1 MTPPL
6 NWQATVN
13 PHTMTAIERTRY
25 FEDFLEYYKKAER
38 QQELCNLGIVP
49 HAHSGVGDSLMENV
63 ELYDVVER
71 KYAGFSQIV
80 HDVLYG
86 WTPEHPYFLKMEG
99 GYATEERMRV
109 TRLWTGKQ
117 LEEADWIYLFLL
129 HRVTGS
135 AINYAKIP
143 SGYHNTLLFHLHE
156 CDNIEEMTQV
166 VRTHDKPFYTS
177 VGYQFPAFPKP
188 AEGYK
193 RGGDYYLCEF
203 APELARSFTN
213 WVRTGKPKKFREMG
227 DWLFDWNVRHGL
239 RKYKFQY
246 AAFIADIADWF
257 PEYVDR
263 ESFFYYGT
271 NAIECIS
278 YLAKPKQKMPKEAFL
293 DEVMSEIYRETG
305 SLPYNAEDVCCDY
318 IRYVENYIKPGLHY
332 DHLDRDV
339 IWNSSSITDHPFGR
353 QKAMLELGLIDSFN
367 ALNSHPSD
375 DYVLSYAGIDRDEY
389 HRRLHRSRGHRPQH
403 SNRIER

>member
-1 MTPPL
+1 
-6 NWQATVN
+6 
-13 PHTMTAIERTRY
+13 MTAIERTRY

>member
-1 MTPPL
+1 
-6 NWQATVN
+6 
-13 PHTMTAIERTRY
+13 
-25 FEDFLEYYKKAER
+25 
-38 QQELCNLGIVP
+38 
-49 HAHSGVGDSLMENV
+49 MENV

-80 HDVLYG
+80 NDVFYG

-109 TRLWTGKQ
+109 TRLWTGKA
-117 LEEADWIYLFLL
+117 LEEEEWIYLLLL

-156 CDNIEEMTQV
+156 CDSIEEMTEV

-188 AEGYK
+188 IEGYK

-246 AAFIADIADWF
+246 AAFVADIADWF

-263 ESFFYYGT
+263 ESLFYYGT

-293 DEVMSEIYRETG
+293 DEVMMEIYRETG

-318 IRYVENYIKPGLHY
+318 IRYVENYIKPGHHY
-332 DHLDRDV
+332 DHLDRDE
-339 IWNSSSITDHPFGR
+339 IWNSSSIIDHPFGR